1 MVVEVLN
8 MNIMGGNKFCK
19 GKKTIHLTQKST
31 FLNLLVTINQYAYGI
46 FHMEQKREWQTLSVK
61 GQ

>member
-1 MVVEVLN
+1 

-19 GKKTIHLTQKST
+19 GKKTIHLPQKST